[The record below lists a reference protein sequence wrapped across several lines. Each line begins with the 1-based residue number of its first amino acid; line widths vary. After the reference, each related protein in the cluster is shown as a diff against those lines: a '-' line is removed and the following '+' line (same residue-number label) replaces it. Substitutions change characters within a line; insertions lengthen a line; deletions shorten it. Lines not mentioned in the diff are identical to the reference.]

1 MEYIP
6 MSTLL
11 TPPTFAPLINDWLG
25 PESDKYYYVIPY
37 MIKNV
42 VHLVYI
48 LRSILIRRRAVLL
61 IPCGSVLCV
70 QSNFNGLSPSTSSL

>member
-1 MEYIP
+1 

-11 TPPTFAPLINDWLG
+11 TPPAFAPLINDWLG
-25 PESDKYYYVIPY
+25 PERVTNITSHH
-37 MIKNV
+37 MIKYV